1 MDKQEVHQELL
12 DAAHEA
18 AGLARGAIM
27 RAGRDTGDSD
37 GNSVVEVEGYAN
49 AAKALA
55 EAAAVANR
63 V

>member
-1 MDKQEVHQELL
+1 MDKQEVQQALL

-18 AGLARGAIM
+18 ASLAHSAIG
-27 RAGRDTGDSD
+27 RAGRGSSDSD

-49 AAKALA
+49 AARALA
-55 EAAAVANR
+55 EAAEVANR